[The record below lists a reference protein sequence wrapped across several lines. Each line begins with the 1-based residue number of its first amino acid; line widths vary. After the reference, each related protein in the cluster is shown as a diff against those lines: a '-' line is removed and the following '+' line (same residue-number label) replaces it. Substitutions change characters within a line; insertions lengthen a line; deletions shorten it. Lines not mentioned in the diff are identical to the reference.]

1 MKIAILGYGQEGP
14 SAEKFLRAR
23 HPEATFDIFDSFSR
37 EDLELSDYD
46 LIVRSPSVPVA
57 LSTELTATRA
67 PSSPPINSRAKSTMV
82 DFLIL
87 RTSPSTAQRS
97 IRTSQANLLYKQK
110 YNL

>member
-46 LIVRSPSVPVA
+46 LIVRSPSVPPTWLKSA
-57 LSTELTATRA
+57 GAK
-67 PSSPPINSRAKSTMV
+67 KSTTV
-82 DFLIL
+82 TRLFFSAIKNYQLVLDGSF
-87 RTSPSTAQRS
+87 
-97 IRTSQANLLYKQK
+97 
-110 YNL
+110 